1 MDDQE
6 MGSTGSGLQV
16 PGQQAP
22 MLPQKSALRASRL
35 LGNLVGLKLTMPT
48 DPPAFRQTPHEEY
61 LSSEEEASSTAGDFS
76 DFEYDSSSDDIS
88 PPTKDRMSH
97 EDTARVVSVIF
108 SGKPSVV
115 DVPQNRRS
123 ISPVSMEERRGML
136 GVATPSSASERQVR
150 RRSMSASTTSSE
162 STCTKPMLAHPPRS
176 SSMQP
181 PTKQDLQ
188 KNKPY
193 FLQIDPYANGSMYS
207 LESRQEPKEVDDED
221 RPKTPKTPTQIL
233 RGVARSLSLMK
244 KRSMPKMNQ
253 SFLSPST
260 ERLPVPASPSKLS
273 IAERPLSEL
282 IEEPQEISEITTV
295 VSAPPAPPPSR
306 SPPTTSPT
314 TSPASS
320 LAPRRPGPSPIS
332 APVTYDDIVRVA
344 KRNEK
349 SQQQQQQQ
357 QQQRLLSVQRTPT
370 VDSLESP
377 VSPLSPLSTT
387 STNNTATSGKRISSF
402 NAARR
407 RMSVKLTG
415 KFQL

>member
-6 MGSTGSGLQV
+6 MVSTNSGLHV
-16 PGQQAP
+16 PEEQAP
-22 MLPQKSALRASRL
+22 VLPQKSALRASRL
-35 LGNLVGLKLTMPT
+35 LNNLVGLKLTMPSH
-48 DPPAFRQTPHEEY
+48 PPAFTQTPHDAY

-76 DFEYDSSSDDIS
+76 DFEYDSSSEDIA
-88 PPTKDRMSH
+88 PAPAKERTNH

-123 ISPVSMEERRGML
+123 ISPVSLEARQSML
-136 GVATPSSASERQVR
+136 GMASQTSNASDRETR
-150 RRSMSASTTSSE
+150 RRSISVSTASSG
-162 STCTKPMLAHPPRS
+162 STCTKPAVAHPPRS

-181 PTKQDLQ
+181 PTKQDALQ
-188 KNKPY
+188 KSKPF

-207 LESRQEPKEVDDED
+207 LDSRQEQPKEAEDDD
-221 RPKTPKTPTQIL
+221 RPKTPRTPTQIF

-244 KRSMPKMNQ
+244 KRSMPRMNQ
-253 SFLSPST
+253 PFLSPST

-273 IAERPLSEL
+273 L
-282 IEEPQEISEITTV
+282 IEQPVTEEPQEIEEEITTV
-295 VSAPPAPPPSR
+295 VSAPSAPSAPQRPP
-306 SPPTTSPT
+306 
-314 TSPASS
+314 
-320 LAPRRPGPSPIS
+320 LQPIS

-349 SQQQQQQQ
+349 NQK
-357 QQQRLLSVQRTPT
+357 LLSVMRTPT
-370 VDSLESP
+370 ADSLESP
-377 VSPLSPLSTT
+377 ISPLSPLSTT
-387 STNNTATSGKRISSF
+387 STSTATSGGKRISSF

>member
-1 MDDQE
+1 MDDRE
-6 MGSTGSGLQV
+6 IVSADSGLPV
-16 PGQQAP
+16 PGQQPP

-88 PPTKDRMSH
+88 PPAKDRMSR

-115 DVPQNRRS
+115 DVLQNRRS
-123 ISPVSMEERRGML
+123 ISPISMEARQL
-136 GVATPSSASERQVR
+136 GAASPSNASERQVR
-150 RRSMSASTTSSE
+150 RRSTSASTTASE
-162 STCTKPMLAHPPRS
+162 STCTMTRVVHPPRS

-181 PTKQDLQ
+181 PTRQDLQ
-188 KNKPY
+188 KNKPF
-193 FLQIDPYANGSMYS
+193 FLQIDPYANGSLYS
-207 LESRQEPKEVDDED
+207 LDTRQEPKEAEDED
-221 RPKTPKTPTQIL
+221 RPKTPKTPTQIF

-253 SFLSPST
+253 AFLSPST
-260 ERLPVPASPSKLS
+260 ERLPVPTSPSKLS
-273 IAERPLSEL
+273 IVERPLSEL
-282 IEEPQEISEITTV
+282 IEEPLDTAGEITTV
-295 VSAPPAPPPSR
+295 VSAPPATR
-306 SPPTTSPT
+306 PTTSPT
-314 TSPASS
+314 RSPTTS
-320 LAPRRPGPSPIS
+320 LAPQRPGPSPIS
-332 APVTYDDIVRVA
+332 APVTYEDIVRVA

-349 SQQQQQQQ
+349 SQK
-357 QQQRLLSVQRTPT
+357 LLSVQRTPT
-370 VDSLESP
+370 MESIESP
-377 VSPLSPLSTT
+377 TSLSPLSTS
-387 STNNTATSGKRISSF
+387 STNTTATGGKRISSF

-415 KFQL
+415 KFQI